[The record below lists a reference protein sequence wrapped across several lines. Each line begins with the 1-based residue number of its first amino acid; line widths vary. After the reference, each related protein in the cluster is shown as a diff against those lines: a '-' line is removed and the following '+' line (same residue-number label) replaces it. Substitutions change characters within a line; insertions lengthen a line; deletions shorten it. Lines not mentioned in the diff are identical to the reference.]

1 MERCSQG
8 AVSQLLPP
16 SSVKKASLSAGDIIV
31 HKEKPVR
38 EPLSGAYLWLTLF
51 FVVYCARPDDWIP
64 GLHLI
69 PLAKITGV
77 CAVIGFVV
85 SMGRSRRG
93 LQKLPKEAF
102 YLLVMIG
109 LLFLSAVLSPVWK
122 GGAFSRTLDFSKV
135 FVAWVMTYIV
145 VPNFDRMRRII
156 LIQTASG
163 AAISIVSILE
173 MHF

>member
-1 MERCSQG
+1 MQTRSPESR
-8 AVSQLLPP
+8 VLPP
-16 SSVKKASLSAGDIIV
+16 DAVRNKPVSTGEIIV

-38 EPLSGAYLWLTLF
+38 EPLSGAYFWLTLF
-51 FVVYCARPDDWIP
+51 FVVYCARPEDWIP
-64 GLHLI
+64 GLAVI
-69 PLAKITGV
+69 PLGKITGV

-93 LQKLPKEAF
+93 LQKLPKEAL

-109 LLFLSAVLSPVWK
+109 LLFLSAAVSPVWK

-145 VPNFDRMRRII
+145 VINFERLRRII
-156 LIQTASG
+156 FIQTASV
-163 AAISIVSILE
+163 AVISIVSILK
-173 MHF
+173 